1 MAGLR
6 RIHSSDEISIDFDPI
21 NNMMDVI
28 DTMRGEV
35 GNELD
40 DRLLQLEAVVTT
52 LAKRAGINSDDIDD
66 IVKAYKIL
74 RE

>member
-40 DRLLQLEAVVTT
+40 DRLLQLEAVVTI